1 MEEKN
6 VTIEEI
12 IPDEEKVE
20 TNEVSTTAVLAV
32 GAIGGLAACAIGRG
46 VKWLSKHGS
55 EKLKRK
61 KKGAT
66 NDIIDAE
73 IVEVEEN
80 SKKNPK

>member
-12 IPDEEKVE
+12 IPDEEVE

-32 GAIGGLAACAIGRG
+32 GAIGGLVACAIGRG
-46 VKWLSKHGS
+46 VKWLWKHGS

-66 NDIIDAE
+66 DDIIDAE

-80 SKKNPK
+80 SEKNPK